1 MPTRPVLPVICWTL
15 SPWKLPRSAPE
26 DARVLAR
33 YQLRQLQDQ
42 LTQVIRRHG
51 RTMDTTSLAH
61 LEAVS
66 DRINQVLGARLET
79 F

>member
-1 MPTRPVLPVICWTL
+1 MSEKCQRRPVPASNLLDFTRPGNLPAA
-15 SPWKLPRSAPE
+15 PPE

-66 DRINQVLGARLET
+66 DRIKTR